1 MLMGID
7 IRFCSKQGERERER
21 TKKRAVK
28 YSGTIFAPVGT
39 CPSSLLLLLPRLLPS
54 LCHGEELWRYGTTRL
69 RPYFTRVESQS
80 ARCCSEV
87 CASHCGVKGQLIHS
101 HQLLGP
107 GGEGDGDSQLRA
119 VHPLDFQS
127 DVFPIRYNPPASHY
141 TRVHDDIIFTVL
153 LHYIMTKSFYFVS

>member
-1 MLMGID
+1 MTSDSAANREKG
-7 IRFCSKQGERERER
+7 KEREN
-21 TKKRAVK
+21 KKRAVK
-28 YSGTIFAPVGT
+28 NSGTIFSPVGT

-54 LCHGEELWRYGTTRL
+54 LCHAGEELWRYGTTRL

-127 DVFPIRYNPPASHY
+127 DIFPIRYNPPASHY

-153 LHYIMTKSFYFVS
+153 LHYIMTKSLYFVS